1 MAKITTNY
9 NEIIYIV
16 SKFLLYFKT
25 PNQIKIDDNKNKKK
39 TTSNN
44 INYYLRKN
52 NKIRYFS
59 FLLIVILDF

>member
-39 TTSNN
+39 QQA
-44 INYYLRKN
+44 I
-52 NKIRYFS
+52 I
-59 FLLIVILDF
+59 LIII